1 MDAPRY
7 DENGWRIDL
16 VQPLTRAA
24 AFTLF
29 ATDPSARLEPALL
42 EPPARALGLALTVDP
57 PKAYPHDTSPL
68 SDAAIL
74 RAVMGG
80 DSFSVEVRTFAIDR
94 GLGLRTEAIAVAT
107 SKGGAGMD
115 SLVKRARRI
124 WQIEIAPSERAA
136 LAIAAVLSSV
146 HLAAIMPPA
155 DGPIFG
161 PKTARERLEA

>member
-16 VQPLTRAA
+16 VRPLARAA

-29 ATDPSARLEPALL
+29 ATEPSARLETAVL
-42 EPPARALGLALTVDP
+42 EPAARAIGLALTVDP
-57 PKAYPHDTSPL
+57 LKAYPHDTAPL

-74 RAVMGG
+74 RAVLDG
-80 DSFSVEVRTFAIDR
+80 DSFAVDVRTFPIDR
-94 GLGLRTEAIAVAT
+94 GLALRTEAIDVAT

-124 WQIEIAPSERAA
+124 WQIDIAPSERAA

-155 DGPIFG
+155 EGPIFG